1 MSGLTVTEK
10 EHWKSRIAR
19 RIDKRIETVTAGDPN
34 FFERIERDARQRAL
48 ESLGLAEYQAELDQ
62 LQRQKETLEKR
73 EKRLHKTMLAKIRG
87 VEPDDLD
94 DYYSYRHDSE
104 VDNAVRKRKAVHED
118 ELLAE
123 SELGQ
128 QVLKPRSE
136 KESLL
141 DTVWLAASTKQI
153 KELWHKVAELLG
165 DGQTQLQRDAL
176 AIEPVS
182 DD

>member
-19 RIDKRIETVTAGDPN
+19 RIDKRIEAITAGDPN

-73 EKRLHKTMLAKIRG
+73 EKRLHKTMLARIRG

-104 VDNAVRKRKAVHED
+104 VDNAVKRRKAVHED

-128 QVLKPRSE
+128 QVLKLRSE

-141 DTVWLAASTKQI
+141 DTVWLAASAKQI
-153 KELWHKVAELLG
+153 KDLWHKVAELLG
-165 DGQTQLQRDAL
+165 DEQTQLQRDAL
-176 AIEPVS
+176 AIEPVN

>member
-10 EHWKSRIAR
+10 EHWKNRIAR
-19 RIDKRIETVTAGDPN
+19 RIDKRIEVITAGDPN

-48 ESLGLAEYQAELDQ
+48 ESLGLAEYQAELDE
-62 LQRQKETLEKR
+62 LERQKETLEKR
-73 EKRLHKTMLAKIRG
+73 EKRLHRAMLAKIRG

-104 VDNAVRKRKAVHED
+104 VDNAVKRRKAVHED

-128 QVLKPRSE
+128 QVLRLRQE
-136 KESLL
+136 KDELL
-141 DTVWLAASTKQI
+141 DVVWLATSGTEIRQ
-153 KELWHKVAELLG
+153 LWQKVVELLG
-165 DGQTQLQRDAL
+165 DEQTQLQKDAL
-176 AIEPVS
+176 AIEAAA

>member
-1 MSGLTVTEK
+1 
-10 EHWKSRIAR
+10 
-19 RIDKRIETVTAGDPN
+19 
-34 FFERIERDARQRAL
+34 
-48 ESLGLAEYQAELDQ
+48 
-62 LQRQKETLEKR
+62 
-73 EKRLHKTMLAKIRG
+73 MLAKIRG

-94 DYYSYRHDSE
+94 DYYSYRHDAE
-104 VDNAVRKRKAVHED
+104 VDNAVKRRKAVHED

-128 QVLKPRSE
+128 QVLKLRSE

-141 DTVWLAASTKQI
+141 DTVWLAASAKQI
-153 KELWHKVAELLG
+153 KDLWSKVAELLG
-165 DGQTQLQRDAL
+165 DEQTQLQRDAL

>member
-10 EHWKSRIAR
+10 EHWKGRIAR
-19 RIDKRIETVTAGDPN
+19 RIDKRIEAITAGDPN

-48 ESLGLAEYQAELDQ
+48 ESLSLAESQAELDEI
-62 LQRQKETLEKR
+62 QRQKETLEKR

-104 VDNAVRKRKAVHED
+104 VDNAIKRRKAVHED

-128 QVLKPRSE
+128 QVLKLRQE
-136 KESLL
+136 KDELQ
-141 DTVWLAASTKQI
+141 DVVWLATSPRQVKA
-153 KELWHKVAELLG
+153 LWEKVAELLG
-165 DGQTQLQRDAL
+165 DEQTQLQRDAL
-176 AIEPVS
+176 AIEAVPN
-182 DD
+182 D

>member
-19 RIDKRIETVTAGDPN
+19 RIDKRVEAITAGDPN

-48 ESLGLAEYQAELDQ
+48 ESLSLAEYQTELDEIE
-62 LQRQKETLEKR
+62 RQKETMEKR
-73 EKRLHKTMLAKIRG
+73 AKRLHKAMLAKVRG

-94 DYYSYRHDSE
+94 DYFSYRHDSE
-104 VDNAVRKRKAVHED
+104 VDNAVKRRKAVHED

-128 QVLKPRSE
+128 QVLRLRQE
-136 KESLL
+136 KDELQ
-141 DTVWLAASTKQI
+141 DVVWLASSCREVKA
-153 KELWHKVAELLG
+153 LWGKVTELLG
-165 DGQTQLQRDAL
+165 DEQTQLQKDAL
-176 AIEPVS
+176 AIKAIA

>member
-10 EHWKSRIAR
+10 EHWKNRIAR
-19 RIDKRIETVTAGDPN
+19 RIDKRIEAITADDPN

-48 ESLGLAEYQAELDQ
+48 ESLGLAEYQAELDGT
-62 LQRQKETLEKR
+62 QRQKETLEKR

-104 VDNAVRKRKAVHED
+104 VENAVKRRKAVHED

-128 QVLKPRSE
+128 QVLTLREE
-136 KESLL
+136 KDELL
-141 DTVWLAASTKQI
+141 DVVWLATSGTEIRQ
-153 KELWHKVAELLG
+153 LWQKVVELLG
-165 DGQTQLQRDAL
+165 DEQTQLQKDAL
-176 AIEPVS
+176 AIEAVA